1 MVINTVV
8 LGDFQTNCYCVRPD
22 EKTRKC
28 LIIDPGLDPA
38 VLVQYLQNEQ
48 LDPAVIAL
56 THGHVDHIAGV
67 ETLRRPKA
75 KTAIH
80 TADGDML
87 SDPAKNLS
95 LVAGYMVMARPAEI
109 LWDSE
114 QELKL
119 AGMSFLLLH
128 TPAIPGRDLSV
139 FCERGLA
146 FVGDTL
152 FAGGIGRTDFDRGDY
167 NQLIDSIQN
176 KLLTLPEAT
185 KIYPGHG
192 PTSTIGRKAFESV
205 FSRRRVFMRA
215 KGREFSAAICFLPF
229 NFCPSKIKA
238 GTILFLMIPT

>member
-67 ETLRRPKA
+67 ETLRQHWPKA

-87 SDPAKNLS
+87 GDPTKNLS

-119 AGMSFLLLH
+119 SGMSFTLLH
-128 TPAIPGRDLSV
+128 TPGHTPGGICLYSAK
-139 FCERGLA
+139 EGLA

-167 NQLIDSIQN
+167 NRLIDSIQN

-192 PTSTIGRKAFESV
+192 PTSTIGKEKHSNP
-205 FSRRRVFMRA
+205 
-215 KGREFSAAICFLPF
+215 FLAVGG
-229 NFCPSKIKA
+229 S
-238 GTILFLMIPT
+238 L